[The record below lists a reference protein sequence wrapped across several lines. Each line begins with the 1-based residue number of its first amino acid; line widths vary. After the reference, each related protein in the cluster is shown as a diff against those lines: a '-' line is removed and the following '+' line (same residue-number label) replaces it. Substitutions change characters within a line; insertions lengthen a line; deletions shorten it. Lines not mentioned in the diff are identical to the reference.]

1 MEGAYLL
8 TGVSDLWY
16 SGTEVQNINR
26 KRRNRAVIK
35 LGSNRRKLYK
45 IIVAHVAVLFVAGLG
60 LMHFIP
66 AHAVRINNMYQFTD
80 TNYVVPTNN
89 VAWVSPD
96 GDDASGN
103 GTESTPYKTFKFAL
117 SKLSNGGTVVAKSGI
132 YREPHFSI
140 DKTNITLQAAP
151 HAEVW
156 LKGSDV
162 VSGSVWTK
170 EGNLWKTKGRYT
182 NFCHV
187 CTVNS
192 NPAEEGT
199 AAFPEQVF
207 INDKPLKQVASKAE
221 VSAGRFYA
229 EDQTPT
235 TRTFNSNTGKY
246 DYHPGVEDDITY
258 YVGSDPT
265 AGVTEISQR
274 SRAFTAAGAGFN
286 MKGINVAQYAPV
298 QAWGFT
304 DTSGVSQAFVVSKN
318 AVIQDSIFAQS
329 SAIGLHTGE
338 ADNLVVKNTKFLD
351 NGANGAGANRTHKAT
366 YIGNTFS
373 GSNAAGFKVKKCGA
387 FCTISEIKVT
397 HTKDFTFRNNIIDRS
412 GSGVEESDPN
422 NMIKASPIG
431 FWCDEGCIDAKL
443 VGNFFTNNGTAIFYE
458 VSGPAII
465 ASNIIEGSGTGIRIS
480 GSNDVKIYNNT
491 ISRTNRPIDLFED
504 SRESGCNAYAA
515 DNVTCTT
522 WESWSKSQGLSWNL
536 TGLEMYNN
544 ILSSRAY
551 VPNDGS
557 RFYSFPVR
565 SDGDKNNGAA
575 ATKIYTNEMFKGF
588 DYNVY
593 YRSSL
598 ANEPTVFTWDLD
610 GGNTID
616 IQFARIADIKNDTR
630 VRSSIEGRGEHSF
643 DELGS
648 RENNPYFIKEAVHNA
663 DYKKSNYTLKA
674 GSPAINSGKPL
685 PSDVALAI
693 DPSGTTVKDGV
704 AVNRGALVNTLMD
717 ATGTTPVAPDKAA
730 LQAAITAAQNEPL
743 YIRRDEAVARALV
756 KAQEINSS
764 QSATEQDVAL
774 ATTTLNNAVSAAKK
788 KESDAQAAAETAVA
802 KAEYDKTQ
810 TAIDAAK
817 VLVDKVQDQAKKK
830 SFQDRLDA
838 IVIPAPVDKTALRA
852 AITAAQNEPLY
863 IQNDQGVARALAK
876 AREVNNSQSV
886 SEQDVNDATVALN
899 NAITAAQQK
908 ETNAQV
914 AAETAVVAAEHNKTQ
929 TAVDAAKVLVDKV
942 QDQAKKKALQ
952 DRLNAITIVTPPA
965 PAPVTK
971 RQIIQPEGGIL
982 TVSVSGSQCSNIAQI
997 ALGTISSKHQGSDL
1011 REQVAFT
1018 VDCAHS
1024 ASASGYSV
1032 QVQLQLSRLYS
1043 DTSKLRVVKEYNGTV
1058 SDITNKVSF
1067 LASADGL
1074 RTVVAYQLTDGGF
1087 GDSDGIANG
1096 EIVDPVGVYLVSAS
1110 PTPPSTQPGGT
1121 SARSSAQNANNKVS
1135 GRQLAN
1141 TGDNVVFYAFGAV
1154 ALLGGGI
1161 VGGYYLMK
1169 RRTR

>member
-1 MEGAYLL
+1 M
-8 TGVSDLWY
+8 
-16 SGTEVQNINR
+16 
-26 KRRNRAVIK
+26 IK

-80 TNYVVPTNN
+80 TNYAVPTSN
-89 VAWVSPD
+89 VAWVSPY

-103 GTESTPYKTFKFAL
+103 GTESAPYKTFKFAL

-221 VSAGRFYA
+221 VSAGKFYA

-235 TRTFNSNTGKY
+235 TRTFNSDTGKY

-265 AGVTEISQR
+265 TGVTEISQR

-412 GSGVEESDPN
+412 ESGVEESDPN
-422 NMIKASPIG
+422 NITKASPIG
-431 FWCDEGCIDAKL
+431 FWCDEGCIDAKI
-443 VGNFFTNNGTAIFYE
+443 VGNFFTNNGTAIFHE

-557 RFYSFPVR
+557 QFYSFPVR
-565 SDGDKNNGAA
+565 SDGDKNNGVA

-616 IQFARIADIKNDTR
+616 IQFARIADIKNDAR
-630 VRSSIEGRGEHSF
+630 VRSSIKGRGEHSF
-643 DELGS
+643 DEFGS

-674 GSPAINSGKPL
+674 GSPAISSGKPL
-685 PSDVALAI
+685 PSEVALAI
-693 DPSGTTVKDGV
+693 DPSGTTVKAGV

-717 ATGTTPVAPDKAA
+717 ATGTTPVDKTA
-730 LQAAITAAQNEPL
+730 LRAAIAAAQNEPL
-743 YIRRDEAVARALV
+743 YIRRDETVARALV

-764 QSATEQDVAL
+764 QSATEQDVTL

-802 KAEYDKTQ
+802 KAEHDKTR

-817 VLVDKVQDQAKKK
+817 VLVDKVQDQ
-830 SFQDRLDA
+830 
-838 IVIPAPVDKTALRA
+838 V
-852 AITAAQNEPLY
+852 
-863 IQNDQGVARALAK
+863 
-876 AREVNNSQSV
+876 
-886 SEQDVNDATVALN
+886 
-899 NAITAAQQK
+899 
-908 ETNAQV
+908 
-914 AAETAVVAAEHNKTQ
+914 
-929 TAVDAAKVLVDKV
+929 
-942 QDQAKKKALQ
+942 KKKALQ

-1024 ASASGYSV
+1024 APASGYSV
-1032 QVQLQLSRLYS
+1032 QVQLQLSRLYP
-1043 DTSKLRVVKEYNGTV
+1043 DTSKLRVVKEYNGTA

-1074 RTVVAYQLTDGGF
+1074 RTVVSYQLTDGGF

-1096 EIVDPVGVYLVSAS
+1096 EIVDPVGVYLVPAS

-1121 SARSSAQNANNKVS
+1121 SARSSAQSANNKVS

-1141 TGDNVVFYAFGAV
+1141 TGDSVMFYIFGAV

>member
-1 MEGAYLL
+1 M
-8 TGVSDLWY
+8 
-16 SGTEVQNINR
+16 
-26 KRRNRAVIK
+26 IK

-80 TNYVVPTNN
+80 TNYAVPTSN
-89 VAWVSPD
+89 VAWVSPY

-103 GTESTPYKTFKFAL
+103 GTESAPYKTFKFAL

-221 VSAGRFYA
+221 VSAGKFYA

-235 TRTFNSNTGKY
+235 TRTFNSDTGKY

-265 AGVTEISQR
+265 TGVTEISQR

-318 AVIQDSIFAQS
+318 AVIQDSIFSQS

-412 GSGVEESDPN
+412 ESGVEESDPN
-422 NMIKASPIG
+422 NITKASPIG
-431 FWCDEGCIDAKL
+431 FWCDEGCIDAKI
-443 VGNFFTNNGTAIFYE
+443 VGNFFTNNGTAIFHE

-504 SRESGCNAYAA
+504 SREGGCNAYAA

-557 RFYSFPVR
+557 QFYSFPVR
-565 SDGDKNNGAA
+565 SDGDKNNGVA

-616 IQFARIADIKNDTR
+616 IQFARIADIKNDAR

-643 DELGS
+643 DEFGS
-648 RENNPYFIKEAVHNA
+648 RENNPYFMKEAVHNA

-693 DPSGTTVKDGV
+693 DPSGTTVKAGV
-704 AVNRGALVNTLMD
+704 VVNRGALVNTLMD
-717 ATGTTPVAPDKAA
+717 ATGTTPVDKTA
-730 LQAAITAAQNEPL
+730 LRAAIAAAQNEPL
-743 YIRRDEAVARALV
+743 YIRRDETVARALV

-764 QSATEQDVAL
+764 QSATEQDVTL

-802 KAEYDKTQ
+802 KAEHDKTR

-817 VLVDKVQDQAKKK
+817 VLVDKVQDQ
-830 SFQDRLDA
+830 
-838 IVIPAPVDKTALRA
+838 V
-852 AITAAQNEPLY
+852 
-863 IQNDQGVARALAK
+863 
-876 AREVNNSQSV
+876 
-886 SEQDVNDATVALN
+886 
-899 NAITAAQQK
+899 
-908 ETNAQV
+908 
-914 AAETAVVAAEHNKTQ
+914 
-929 TAVDAAKVLVDKV
+929 
-942 QDQAKKKALQ
+942 KKKALQ

-1024 ASASGYSV
+1024 APASGYSV
-1032 QVQLQLSRLYS
+1032 QVQLQLSRLYP

-1074 RTVVAYQLTDGGF
+1074 RTVVSYQLTDGGF

-1096 EIVDPVGVYLVSAS
+1096 EIVDPVGVYLVPAS

-1121 SARSSAQNANNKVS
+1121 SARSSAQSANNKVS

-1141 TGDNVVFYAFGAV
+1141 TGDSVMFYIFGAV

>member
-1 MEGAYLL
+1 M
-8 TGVSDLWY
+8 
-16 SGTEVQNINR
+16 
-26 KRRNRAVIK
+26 IK

-45 IIVAHVAVLFVAGLG
+45 IIVAHVVVLFVAGLG

-80 TNYVVPTNN
+80 TNYAVPTSN
-89 VAWVSPD
+89 VAWVSPY

-103 GTESTPYKTFKFAL
+103 GTESAPYKTFKFAL

-221 VSAGRFYA
+221 VSAGKFYA

-235 TRTFNSNTGKY
+235 TRTFNSDTGKY

-265 AGVTEISQR
+265 EGVTEISQR

-412 GSGVEESDPN
+412 ESGVEESDPN
-422 NMIKASPIG
+422 NITKASPIG
-431 FWCDEGCIDAKL
+431 FWCDEGCIDAKI
-443 VGNFFTNNGTAIFYE
+443 VGNFFTNNGTAIFHE

-557 RFYSFPVR
+557 QFYSFPVR
-565 SDGDKNNGAA
+565 SDGDKNNGVA

-616 IQFARIADIKNDTR
+616 IQFARIADIKNDAR
-630 VRSSIEGRGEHSF
+630 VRSSIEGRGDHSF
-643 DELGS
+643 DEFGS

-693 DPSGTTVKDGV
+693 DPSGTTVKAGV
-704 AVNRGALVNTLMD
+704 VVNRGALVNTLMD
-717 ATGTTPVAPDKAA
+717 ATGTTPVDKTA
-730 LQAAITAAQNEPL
+730 LRAAIAAAQNEPL
-743 YIRRDEAVARALV
+743 YIRRDETVARALV

-764 QSATEQDVAL
+764 QSATEQDVTL

-802 KAEYDKTQ
+802 KAEHDKTR

-817 VLVDKVQDQAKKK
+817 VLVDKVQDQ
-830 SFQDRLDA
+830 
-838 IVIPAPVDKTALRA
+838 V
-852 AITAAQNEPLY
+852 
-863 IQNDQGVARALAK
+863 
-876 AREVNNSQSV
+876 
-886 SEQDVNDATVALN
+886 
-899 NAITAAQQK
+899 
-908 ETNAQV
+908 
-914 AAETAVVAAEHNKTQ
+914 
-929 TAVDAAKVLVDKV
+929 
-942 QDQAKKKALQ
+942 KKKALQ

-1024 ASASGYSV
+1024 APASGYSV
-1032 QVQLQLSRLYS
+1032 QVQLQLSRLYP
-1043 DTSKLRVVKEYNGTV
+1043 DTSKLRVVKEYNGTA

-1074 RTVVAYQLTDGGF
+1074 RTVVSYQLTDGGF

-1096 EIVDPVGVYLVSAS
+1096 EIVDPVGVYLVPAS

-1121 SARSSAQNANNKVS
+1121 SARSSAQSANNKVS

-1141 TGDNVVFYAFGAV
+1141 TGDSVMFYIFGAV

>member
-1 MEGAYLL
+1 M
-8 TGVSDLWY
+8 
-16 SGTEVQNINR
+16 
-26 KRRNRAVIK
+26 IK

-80 TNYVVPTNN
+80 TNYAVPTSN
-89 VAWVSPD
+89 VAWVSPY

-103 GTESTPYKTFKFAL
+103 GTESAPYKTFKFAL

-199 AAFPEQVF
+199 AALPEQVF

-235 TRTFNSNTGKY
+235 TRTFNSDTGKY

-265 AGVTEISQR
+265 EGVTEISQR

-412 GSGVEESDPN
+412 ESGVEESDPN
-422 NMIKASPIG
+422 NITKASPIG
-431 FWCDEGCIDAKL
+431 FWCDEGCIDAKI
-443 VGNFFTNNGTAIFYE
+443 VGNFFTNNGTAIFHE

-557 RFYSFPVR
+557 QFYSFPVR
-565 SDGDKNNGAA
+565 SDGDKNNGVA

-616 IQFARIADIKNDTR
+616 IQFARIADIKNDAR
-630 VRSSIEGRGEHSF
+630 VRSSIEGRGDHSF
-643 DELGS
+643 DEFGS

-693 DPSGTTVKDGV
+693 DPSGTTVKAGV
-704 AVNRGALVNTLMD
+704 VVNRGALVNTLMD
-717 ATGTTPVAPDKAA
+717 ATGTTPVDKTA
-730 LQAAITAAQNEPL
+730 LRAAIAATQNEPL
-743 YIRRDEAVARALV
+743 YIRRDETVARALV

-764 QSATEQDVAL
+764 QSATEQDVTL

-802 KAEYDKTQ
+802 KAEHDKTR

-817 VLVDKVQDQAKKK
+817 VLVDKVQDQ
-830 SFQDRLDA
+830 
-838 IVIPAPVDKTALRA
+838 V
-852 AITAAQNEPLY
+852 
-863 IQNDQGVARALAK
+863 
-876 AREVNNSQSV
+876 
-886 SEQDVNDATVALN
+886 
-899 NAITAAQQK
+899 
-908 ETNAQV
+908 
-914 AAETAVVAAEHNKTQ
+914 
-929 TAVDAAKVLVDKV
+929 
-942 QDQAKKKALQ
+942 KKKALQ

-1096 EIVDPVGVYLVSAS
+1096 EIVDPVGVYLVPAS

-1141 TGDNVVFYAFGAV
+1141 TGDNVAFYVFGAV

>member
-1 MEGAYLL
+1 M
-8 TGVSDLWY
+8 
-16 SGTEVQNINR
+16 
-26 KRRNRAVIK
+26 IK

-80 TNYVVPTNN
+80 TNYAVPTSN
-89 VAWVSPD
+89 VAWVSPY

-103 GTESTPYKTFKFAL
+103 GTESAPYKTFKFAL

-170 EGNLWKTKGRYT
+170 EGNLWKTKGRYA

-221 VSAGRFYA
+221 VSAGKFYA

-235 TRTFNSNTGKY
+235 TRTFNSDTGKY

-265 AGVTEISQR
+265 TGVTEISQR
-274 SRAFTAAGAGFN
+274 SRAFTSAGAGFN

-412 GSGVEESDPN
+412 ESGVEESDPN
-422 NMIKASPIG
+422 NITKASPIG
-431 FWCDEGCIDAKL
+431 FWCDEGCIDAKI
-443 VGNFFTNNGTAIFYE
+443 VGNFFTNNGTAIFHE

-557 RFYSFPVR
+557 QFYSFPVR
-565 SDGDKNNGAA
+565 SDGDKNNGVA

-616 IQFARIADIKNDTR
+616 IQFARIADIKNDAR
-630 VRSSIEGRGEHSF
+630 VRSSIEGRGDHSF
-643 DELGS
+643 DEFGS

-693 DPSGTTVKDGV
+693 DPSGTTVKAGV
-704 AVNRGALVNTLMD
+704 VVNRGALVNTLMD
-717 ATGTTPVAPDKAA
+717 ATGTTPVDKTA
-730 LQAAITAAQNEPL
+730 LRAAIAAAQNEPL
-743 YIRRDEAVARALV
+743 YIRRDETVARALV

-764 QSATEQDVAL
+764 QSATEQDVTL

-802 KAEYDKTQ
+802 KAEHDKTR

-817 VLVDKVQDQAKKK
+817 VLVDKVQDQ
-830 SFQDRLDA
+830 
-838 IVIPAPVDKTALRA
+838 V
-852 AITAAQNEPLY
+852 
-863 IQNDQGVARALAK
+863 
-876 AREVNNSQSV
+876 
-886 SEQDVNDATVALN
+886 
-899 NAITAAQQK
+899 
-908 ETNAQV
+908 
-914 AAETAVVAAEHNKTQ
+914 
-929 TAVDAAKVLVDKV
+929 
-942 QDQAKKKALQ
+942 KKKALQ

-1024 ASASGYSV
+1024 APASGYSV
-1032 QVQLQLSRLYS
+1032 QVQLQLSRLYP
-1043 DTSKLRVVKEYNGTV
+1043 DTSKLRVVKEYNGTA

-1074 RTVVAYQLTDGGF
+1074 RTVVSYQLTDGGF

-1096 EIVDPVGVYLVSAS
+1096 EIVDPVGVYLVPAS
-1110 PTPPSTQPGGT
+1110 PTPPSTQPGGM
-1121 SARSSAQNANNKVS
+1121 SARSSAQSANNKVS

-1141 TGDNVVFYAFGAV
+1141 TGDSVMFYIFGAV

>member
-1 MEGAYLL
+1 M
-8 TGVSDLWY
+8 
-16 SGTEVQNINR
+16 
-26 KRRNRAVIK
+26 IK

-45 IIVAHVAVLFVAGLG
+45 IIVAHVVVLFVAGLG

-80 TNYVVPTNN
+80 TNYAVPTSN
-89 VAWVSPD
+89 VAWVSPY

-103 GTESTPYKTFKFAL
+103 GTESAPYKTFKFAL

-221 VSAGRFYA
+221 VSAGKFYA

-235 TRTFNSNTGKY
+235 TRTFNSDTGKY

-265 AGVTEISQR
+265 EGVTEISQR

-412 GSGVEESDPN
+412 ESGVEESDPN
-422 NMIKASPIG
+422 NITKASPIG
-431 FWCDEGCIDAKL
+431 FWCDEGCIDAKI
-443 VGNFFTNNGTAIFYE
+443 VGNFFTNNGTAIFHE

-522 WESWSKSQGLSWNL
+522 WEPWSKSQGLSWNL

-557 RFYSFPVR
+557 QFYSFPVR
-565 SDGDKNNGAA
+565 SDGDKNNGVA

-616 IQFARIADIKNDTR
+616 IQFARIADIKNDAR
-630 VRSSIEGRGEHSF
+630 VRSSIKGRGEHSF
-643 DELGS
+643 DEFGS

-693 DPSGTTVKDGV
+693 DPSGTTVKAGV
-704 AVNRGALVNTLMD
+704 VVNRGALVNTLMD
-717 ATGTTPVAPDKAA
+717 ATGTTPVDKTA
-730 LQAAITAAQNEPL
+730 LRAAIAAAQNEPL
-743 YIRRDEAVARALV
+743 YIRRDETVARALV

-764 QSATEQDVAL
+764 QSATEQDVTL

-802 KAEYDKTQ
+802 KAEHDKTR
-810 TAIDAAK
+810 TAI
-817 VLVDKVQDQAKKK
+817 
-830 SFQDRLDA
+830 
-838 IVIPAPVDKTALRA
+838 
-852 AITAAQNEPLY
+852 
-863 IQNDQGVARALAK
+863 
-876 AREVNNSQSV
+876 
-886 SEQDVNDATVALN
+886 
-899 NAITAAQQK
+899 
-908 ETNAQV
+908 
-914 AAETAVVAAEHNKTQ
+914 
-929 TAVDAAKVLVDKV
+929 DAAKVLVDKV

-997 ALGTISSKHQGSDL
+997 ALGAISPKHQGSDL
-1011 REQVAFT
+1011 RERVAFT

-1024 ASASGYSV
+1024 VPVSGYSV

-1043 DTSKLRVVKEYNGTV
+1043 DASKLRVVKENNGTA
-1058 SDITNKVSF
+1058 SDITNKVNFST
-1067 LASADGL
+1067 SANGL
-1074 RTVVAYQLTDGGF
+1074 HTVVTYQLTDGGF

-1096 EIVDPVGVYLVSAS
+1096 EIVDPVGVYLVPAS

-1121 SARSSAQNANNKVS
+1121 SARSSVQSANNKVS

-1141 TGDNVVFYAFGAV
+1141 TGDSVMFYIFGAV

>member
-1 MEGAYLL
+1 M
-8 TGVSDLWY
+8 
-16 SGTEVQNINR
+16 
-26 KRRNRAVIK
+26 IK

-80 TNYVVPTNN
+80 TNYAVPTSN
-89 VAWVSPD
+89 VAWVSPY

-103 GTESTPYKTFKFAL
+103 GTESAPYKTFKFAL

-221 VSAGRFYA
+221 VSAGKFYA

-246 DYHPGVEDDITY
+246 GYHPGAEDDITY

-265 AGVTEISQR
+265 TGVTEISQR

-286 MKGINVAQYAPV
+286 MKGINIAQYAPV

-412 GSGVEESDPN
+412 ESGVEESDPN
-422 NMIKASPIG
+422 NITKASPIG
-431 FWCDEGCIDAKL
+431 FWCDEGCIDAKI
-443 VGNFFTNNGTAIFYE
+443 VGNFFTNNGTAIFHE

-557 RFYSFPVR
+557 QFYSFPVR
-565 SDGDKNNGAA
+565 SDGDKNNGVA

-616 IQFARIADIKNDTR
+616 IQFARIADIKNDAR
-630 VRSSIEGRGEHSF
+630 VRSSIKGRGEHSF
-643 DELGS
+643 DEFGS

-674 GSPAINSGKPL
+674 GSPAISSGKPL

-693 DPSGTTVKDGV
+693 DPSGTTVKAGV

-717 ATGTTPVAPDKAA
+717 ATGTTPVDKTA
-730 LQAAITAAQNEPL
+730 LRAAIAATQNEPL
-743 YIRRDEAVARALV
+743 YIRRDETVARALV

-764 QSATEQDVAL
+764 QSATEQDVTL

-802 KAEYDKTQ
+802 KAEHDKTR

-817 VLVDKVQDQAKKK
+817 VLVDKVQDQ
-830 SFQDRLDA
+830 
-838 IVIPAPVDKTALRA
+838 V
-852 AITAAQNEPLY
+852 
-863 IQNDQGVARALAK
+863 
-876 AREVNNSQSV
+876 
-886 SEQDVNDATVALN
+886 
-899 NAITAAQQK
+899 
-908 ETNAQV
+908 
-914 AAETAVVAAEHNKTQ
+914 
-929 TAVDAAKVLVDKV
+929 
-942 QDQAKKKALQ
+942 KKKALQ

-1024 ASASGYSV
+1024 APASGYSV
-1032 QVQLQLSRLYS
+1032 QVQLQLSRLYP
-1043 DTSKLRVVKEYNGTV
+1043 DTSKLRVVKEYNGTA

-1074 RTVVAYQLTDGGF
+1074 RTVVSYQLTDGGF

-1096 EIVDPVGVYLVSAS
+1096 EIVDPVGVYLVPAS

-1121 SARSSAQNANNKVS
+1121 SARSSAQSANNKVS

-1141 TGDNVVFYAFGAV
+1141 TGDSVMFYIFGAV

>member
-1 MEGAYLL
+1 M
-8 TGVSDLWY
+8 
-16 SGTEVQNINR
+16 
-26 KRRNRAVIK
+26 IK

-80 TNYVVPTNN
+80 TNYAVPTSN
-89 VAWVSPD
+89 VAWVSPY

-103 GTESTPYKTFKFAL
+103 GTESAPYKTFKFAL

-199 AAFPEQVF
+199 AALPEQVF

-235 TRTFNSNTGKY
+235 TRTFNSDTGKY

-265 AGVTEISQR
+265 EGVTEISQR

-412 GSGVEESDPN
+412 ESGVEESDPN
-422 NMIKASPIG
+422 NITKASPIG
-431 FWCDEGCIDAKL
+431 FWCDEGCIDAKI
-443 VGNFFTNNGTAIFYE
+443 VGNFFTNNGTAIFHE

-557 RFYSFPVR
+557 QFYSFPVR
-565 SDGDKNNGAA
+565 SDGDKNNGVA

-616 IQFARIADIKNDTR
+616 IQFARIADIKNDAR
-630 VRSSIEGRGEHSF
+630 VRSSIEGRGDHSF
-643 DELGS
+643 DEFGS

-693 DPSGTTVKDGV
+693 DPSGATVKAGV
-704 AVNRGALVNTLMD
+704 VVNRGALVNTLMD
-717 ATGTTPVAPDKAA
+717 ATGTTPVDKTA
-730 LQAAITAAQNEPL
+730 LRAAIAAAQNEPL
-743 YIRRDEAVARALV
+743 YIRRDETVARALV

-764 QSATEQDVAL
+764 QSATEQDVTL

-802 KAEYDKTQ
+802 KAEHDKTR

-817 VLVDKVQDQAKKK
+817 VLVDKVQDQ
-830 SFQDRLDA
+830 
-838 IVIPAPVDKTALRA
+838 V
-852 AITAAQNEPLY
+852 
-863 IQNDQGVARALAK
+863 
-876 AREVNNSQSV
+876 
-886 SEQDVNDATVALN
+886 
-899 NAITAAQQK
+899 
-908 ETNAQV
+908 
-914 AAETAVVAAEHNKTQ
+914 
-929 TAVDAAKVLVDKV
+929 
-942 QDQAKKKALQ
+942 KKKALQ

-1024 ASASGYSV
+1024 APASGYSV
-1032 QVQLQLSRLYS
+1032 QVQLQLSRLYP
-1043 DTSKLRVVKEYNGTV
+1043 DTSKLRVVKEYNGTA

-1074 RTVVAYQLTDGGF
+1074 RTVVSYQLTDGGF

-1096 EIVDPVGVYLVSAS
+1096 EIVDPVGVYLVPAS

-1121 SARSSAQNANNKVS
+1121 SARSSAQSANNKVS

-1141 TGDNVVFYAFGAV
+1141 TGDSVMFYIFGAV

>member
-1 MEGAYLL
+1 M
-8 TGVSDLWY
+8 
-16 SGTEVQNINR
+16 
-26 KRRNRAVIK
+26 IK

-80 TNYVVPTNN
+80 TNYAVPTSN
-89 VAWVSPD
+89 VAWVSPY

-103 GTESTPYKTFKFAL
+103 GTESAPYKTFKFAL

-199 AAFPEQVF
+199 AALPEQVF

-235 TRTFNSNTGKY
+235 TRTFNSDTGKY

-265 AGVTEISQR
+265 EGVTEISQR

-412 GSGVEESDPN
+412 ESGVEESDPN
-422 NMIKASPIG
+422 NITKASPIG
-431 FWCDEGCIDAKL
+431 FWCDEGCIDAKI
-443 VGNFFTNNGTAIFYE
+443 VGNFFTNNGTAIFHE

-522 WESWSKSQGLSWNL
+522 WEPWSKSQGLSWNL

-630 VRSSIEGRGEHSF
+630 VRSSIEGRGDHSF
-643 DELGS
+643 DEFGS

-693 DPSGTTVKDGV
+693 DPSGTTVKAGV
-704 AVNRGALVNTLMD
+704 VVNRGALVNTLMD
-717 ATGTTPVAPDKAA
+717 ATGTTPVDKTA
-730 LQAAITAAQNEPL
+730 LRAAIAAAQNEPL
-743 YIRRDEAVARALV
+743 YIRRDETVARALV

-764 QSATEQDVAL
+764 QSATEQDVTL

-802 KAEYDKTQ
+802 KAEHDKTR

-817 VLVDKVQDQAKKK
+817 VLVDKVQDQVKKK

-838 IVIPAPVDKTALRA
+838 IVI
-852 AITAAQNEPLY
+852 
-863 IQNDQGVARALAK
+863 
-876 AREVNNSQSV
+876 
-886 SEQDVNDATVALN
+886 
-899 NAITAAQQK
+899 
-908 ETNAQV
+908 
-914 AAETAVVAAEHNKTQ
+914 
-929 TAVDAAKVLVDKV
+929 
-942 QDQAKKKALQ
+942 
-952 DRLNAITIVTPPA
+952 

-1024 ASASGYSV
+1024 APASGYSV
-1032 QVQLQLSRLYS
+1032 QVQLQLSRLYP
-1043 DTSKLRVVKEYNGTV
+1043 DTSKLRVVKEYNGTA

-1074 RTVVAYQLTDGGF
+1074 RTVVSYQLTDGGF

-1096 EIVDPVGVYLVSAS
+1096 EIVDPVGVYLVPAS

-1121 SARSSAQNANNKVS
+1121 SARSSAQSANNKVS

-1141 TGDNVVFYAFGAV
+1141 TGDSVMFYIFGAV

>member
-1 MEGAYLL
+1 M
-8 TGVSDLWY
+8 
-16 SGTEVQNINR
+16 
-26 KRRNRAVIK
+26 IK

-80 TNYVVPTNN
+80 TNYAVPTSN
-89 VAWVSPD
+89 VAWVSPY

-103 GTESTPYKTFKFAL
+103 GTESAPYKTFKFAL

-199 AAFPEQVF
+199 AALPEQVF

-235 TRTFNSNTGKY
+235 TRTFNSDTGKY

-265 AGVTEISQR
+265 EGVTEISQR

-412 GSGVEESDPN
+412 ESGVEESDPN
-422 NMIKASPIG
+422 NITKASPIG
-431 FWCDEGCIDAKL
+431 FWCDEGCIDAKI
-443 VGNFFTNNGTAIFYE
+443 VGNFFTNNGTAIFHE

-557 RFYSFPVR
+557 QFYSFPVR
-565 SDGDKNNGAA
+565 SDGDKNNGVA

-616 IQFARIADIKNDTR
+616 IQFARIADIKNDAR
-630 VRSSIEGRGEHSF
+630 VRSSIEGRGDHSF
-643 DELGS
+643 DEFGS

-693 DPSGTTVKDGV
+693 DPSGTTVKAGV
-704 AVNRGALVNTLMD
+704 VVNRGALVNTLMD
-717 ATGTTPVAPDKAA
+717 ATGTTPVDKTA
-730 LQAAITAAQNEPL
+730 LRAAIAATQNEPL
-743 YIRRDEAVARALV
+743 YIRRDETVARALV

-764 QSATEQDVAL
+764 QSATEQDVTL

-802 KAEYDKTQ
+802 KAEHDKTR

-817 VLVDKVQDQAKKK
+817 VLVDKVQDQ
-830 SFQDRLDA
+830 
-838 IVIPAPVDKTALRA
+838 V
-852 AITAAQNEPLY
+852 
-863 IQNDQGVARALAK
+863 
-876 AREVNNSQSV
+876 
-886 SEQDVNDATVALN
+886 
-899 NAITAAQQK
+899 
-908 ETNAQV
+908 
-914 AAETAVVAAEHNKTQ
+914 
-929 TAVDAAKVLVDKV
+929 
-942 QDQAKKKALQ
+942 KKKALQ

-1024 ASASGYSV
+1024 APASGYSV
-1032 QVQLQLSRLYS
+1032 QVQLQLSRLYP
-1043 DTSKLRVVKEYNGTV
+1043 DTSKLRVVKEYNGTA

-1074 RTVVAYQLTDGGF
+1074 RTVVSYQLTDGGF

-1096 EIVDPVGVYLVSAS
+1096 EIVDPVGVYLVPAS

-1121 SARSSAQNANNKVS
+1121 SARSSAQSANNKVS

-1141 TGDNVVFYAFGAV
+1141 TGDSVMFYIFGAV

>member
-1 MEGAYLL
+1 M
-8 TGVSDLWY
+8 
-16 SGTEVQNINR
+16 
-26 KRRNRAVIK
+26 IK

-80 TNYVVPTNN
+80 TNYAVPTSN
-89 VAWVSPD
+89 VAWVSPY

-103 GTESTPYKTFKFAL
+103 GTESAPYKTFKFAL

-199 AAFPEQVF
+199 AALPEQVF

-221 VSAGRFYA
+221 VSAGSFYA

-235 TRTFNSNTGKY
+235 TRTFNSDTGKY

-265 AGVTEISQR
+265 EGVTEISQR

-412 GSGVEESDPN
+412 ESGVEESDPN
-422 NMIKASPIG
+422 NITKASPIG
-431 FWCDEGCIDAKL
+431 FWCDEGCIDAKI
-443 VGNFFTNNGTAIFYE
+443 VGNFFTNNGTAIFHE

-557 RFYSFPVR
+557 QFYSFPVR
-565 SDGDKNNGAA
+565 SDGDKNNGVA

-616 IQFARIADIKNDTR
+616 IQFARIADIKNDAR
-630 VRSSIEGRGEHSF
+630 VRSSIEGRGDHSF
-643 DELGS
+643 DEFGS

-693 DPSGTTVKDGV
+693 DPSGTTVKAGV
-704 AVNRGALVNTLMD
+704 VVNRGALVNTLMD
-717 ATGTTPVAPDKAA
+717 ATGTTPVDKTA
-730 LQAAITAAQNEPL
+730 LRAAIAAAQNEPL
-743 YIRRDEAVARALV
+743 YIRRDETVARALV

-764 QSATEQDVAL
+764 QSATEQDVTL

-802 KAEYDKTQ
+802 KAEHDKTR
-810 TAIDAAK
+810 TAI
-817 VLVDKVQDQAKKK
+817 
-830 SFQDRLDA
+830 
-838 IVIPAPVDKTALRA
+838 
-852 AITAAQNEPLY
+852 
-863 IQNDQGVARALAK
+863 
-876 AREVNNSQSV
+876 
-886 SEQDVNDATVALN
+886 
-899 NAITAAQQK
+899 
-908 ETNAQV
+908 
-914 AAETAVVAAEHNKTQ
+914 
-929 TAVDAAKVLVDKV
+929 DAAKVLVDKV

-1024 ASASGYSV
+1024 APASGYSV
-1032 QVQLQLSRLYS
+1032 QVQLQLSRLYP
-1043 DTSKLRVVKEYNGTV
+1043 DTSKLRVVKEYNGTA

-1074 RTVVAYQLTDGGF
+1074 RTVVSYQLTDGGF

-1096 EIVDPVGVYLVSAS
+1096 EIVDPVGVYLVPAS

-1121 SARSSAQNANNKVS
+1121 SARSSAQSANNKVS

-1141 TGDNVVFYAFGAV
+1141 TGDSVMFYIFGAV

>member
-1 MEGAYLL
+1 M
-8 TGVSDLWY
+8 
-16 SGTEVQNINR
+16 
-26 KRRNRAVIK
+26 IK

-60 LMHFIP
+60 LMRFIP

-80 TNYVVPTNN
+80 TNYAVPTSN
-89 VAWVSPD
+89 VAWVSPY

-103 GTESTPYKTFKFAL
+103 GTESAPYKTFKFAL

-221 VSAGRFYA
+221 VSAGKFYA

-235 TRTFNSNTGKY
+235 TRTFNSDTGKY

-265 AGVTEISQR
+265 TGVTEISQR

-286 MKGINVAQYAPV
+286 MKGINIAQYAPV

-373 GSNAAGFKVKKCGA
+373 GSNAAGFKVNKCGA

-412 GSGVEESDPN
+412 ESGVEESDPN

-431 FWCDEGCIDAKL
+431 FWCDEGCIDAKI
-443 VGNFFTNNGTAIFYE
+443 VGNFFTNNGTAIFHE
-458 VSGPAII
+458 VSGPATI

-504 SRESGCNAYAA
+504 SREGGCNAYAA

-522 WESWSKSQGLSWNL
+522 WEPWSKSQGLSWNL

-565 SDGDKNNGAA
+565 SDGDKNNGTA

-616 IQFARIADIKNDTR
+616 IQFARIADIKNDAR

-643 DELGS
+643 DEFGS
-648 RENNPYFIKEAVHNA
+648 RENNPYFMKEAVHNA

-674 GSPAINSGKPL
+674 GSPAISSGKPL

-693 DPSGTTVKDGV
+693 DPSGTTVKAGV

-717 ATGTTPVAPDKAA
+717 ATGTTPVDKTA
-730 LQAAITAAQNEPL
+730 LRAAIAAAQNEPL
-743 YIRRDEAVARALV
+743 YIRRDETVARALV

-764 QSATEQDVAL
+764 QSATEQDVTL

-802 KAEYDKTQ
+802 KAEHDKTR
-810 TAIDAAK
+810 TAI
-817 VLVDKVQDQAKKK
+817 
-830 SFQDRLDA
+830 
-838 IVIPAPVDKTALRA
+838 
-852 AITAAQNEPLY
+852 
-863 IQNDQGVARALAK
+863 
-876 AREVNNSQSV
+876 
-886 SEQDVNDATVALN
+886 
-899 NAITAAQQK
+899 
-908 ETNAQV
+908 
-914 AAETAVVAAEHNKTQ
+914 
-929 TAVDAAKVLVDKV
+929 DAAKVLVDKV

-997 ALGTISSKHQGSDL
+997 ALGAISPKHQGSDL
-1011 REQVAFT
+1011 RERVAFT

-1024 ASASGYSV
+1024 VPVSGYSV

-1043 DTSKLRVVKEYNGTV
+1043 DASKLRVVKENNGTA
-1058 SDITNKVSF
+1058 SDITNKVNFST
-1067 LASADGL
+1067 SANGL
-1074 RTVVAYQLTDGGF
+1074 HTVVTYQLTDGGF

-1096 EIVDPVGVYLVSAS
+1096 EIVDPVGVYLVPAS

-1121 SARSSAQNANNKVS
+1121 SAHSSAQSANNKVS

-1141 TGDNVVFYAFGAV
+1141 TGDSVMFYIFGAV

>member
-1 MEGAYLL
+1 M
-8 TGVSDLWY
+8 
-16 SGTEVQNINR
+16 
-26 KRRNRAVIK
+26 IK

-80 TNYVVPTNN
+80 TNYAVPTSN
-89 VAWVSPD
+89 VAWVSPY

-103 GTESTPYKTFKFAL
+103 GTESAPYKTFKFAL

-221 VSAGRFYA
+221 VSAGKFYA

-235 TRTFNSNTGKY
+235 TRTFNSDTGKY

-265 AGVTEISQR
+265 TGVTEISQR

-412 GSGVEESDPN
+412 ESGVEESDPN
-422 NMIKASPIG
+422 NITKASPIG
-431 FWCDEGCIDAKL
+431 FWCDEGCIDAKI
-443 VGNFFTNNGTAIFYE
+443 VGNFFTNNGTAIFHE

-557 RFYSFPVR
+557 QFYSFPVR
-565 SDGDKNNGAA
+565 SDGDKNNGVA

-616 IQFARIADIKNDTR
+616 IQFARIADIKNDAR
-630 VRSSIEGRGEHSF
+630 VRSSIEGRGDHSF
-643 DELGS
+643 DEFGS

-693 DPSGTTVKDGV
+693 DPSGTTVKAGV
-704 AVNRGALVNTLMD
+704 VVNRGALVNTLMD
-717 ATGTTPVAPDKAA
+717 ATGTTPVDKTA
-730 LQAAITAAQNEPL
+730 LRAAIAATQNEPL
-743 YIRRDEAVARALV
+743 YIRRDETVARALV

-764 QSATEQDVAL
+764 QSATEQDVTL

-802 KAEYDKTQ
+802 KAEHDKTR

-817 VLVDKVQDQAKKK
+817 VLVDKVQDQ
-830 SFQDRLDA
+830 
-838 IVIPAPVDKTALRA
+838 V
-852 AITAAQNEPLY
+852 
-863 IQNDQGVARALAK
+863 
-876 AREVNNSQSV
+876 
-886 SEQDVNDATVALN
+886 
-899 NAITAAQQK
+899 
-908 ETNAQV
+908 
-914 AAETAVVAAEHNKTQ
+914 
-929 TAVDAAKVLVDKV
+929 
-942 QDQAKKKALQ
+942 KKKALQ

-1024 ASASGYSV
+1024 APASGYSV
-1032 QVQLQLSRLYS
+1032 QVQLQLSRLYP
-1043 DTSKLRVVKEYNGTV
+1043 DTSKLRVVKEYNGTA

-1074 RTVVAYQLTDGGF
+1074 RTVVSYQLTDGGF

-1096 EIVDPVGVYLVSAS
+1096 EIVDPVGVYLVPAS
-1110 PTPPSTQPGGT
+1110 PIPPSTQPGGT
-1121 SARSSAQNANNKVS
+1121 SARSSAQSANNKVS

-1141 TGDNVVFYAFGAV
+1141 TGDSVAFYVFGAV

>member
-1 MEGAYLL
+1 M
-8 TGVSDLWY
+8 
-16 SGTEVQNINR
+16 
-26 KRRNRAVIK
+26 IK

-80 TNYVVPTNN
+80 TNYAVPTSN
-89 VAWVSPD
+89 VAWVSPY

-103 GTESTPYKTFKFAL
+103 GTESAPYKTFKFAL

-221 VSAGRFYA
+221 VSAGKFYA

-235 TRTFNSNTGKY
+235 TRTFNSDTGKY

-265 AGVTEISQR
+265 TGVTEISQR

-412 GSGVEESDPN
+412 ESGVEESDPN
-422 NMIKASPIG
+422 NITKASPIG
-431 FWCDEGCIDAKL
+431 FWCDEGCIDAKI
-443 VGNFFTNNGTAIFYE
+443 VGNFFTNNGTAIFHE

-557 RFYSFPVR
+557 QFYSFPVR
-565 SDGDKNNGAA
+565 SDGDKNNGVA

-616 IQFARIADIKNDTR
+616 IQFARIADIKNDAR

-643 DELGS
+643 DEFGS
-648 RENNPYFIKEAVHNA
+648 RENNPYFMKEAVHNA

-674 GSPAINSGKPL
+674 GSPAISSGKPL

-693 DPSGTTVKDGV
+693 DPSGTTVKAGV

-717 ATGTTPVAPDKAA
+717 ATGTTPVDKTA
-730 LQAAITAAQNEPL
+730 LRAAIAAAQNEPL
-743 YIRRDEAVARALV
+743 YIRRDETVARALV

-764 QSATEQDVAL
+764 QSATEQDVTL

-802 KAEYDKTQ
+802 KAEHDKTR

-817 VLVDKVQDQAKKK
+817 VLVDKVQDQ
-830 SFQDRLDA
+830 
-838 IVIPAPVDKTALRA
+838 V
-852 AITAAQNEPLY
+852 
-863 IQNDQGVARALAK
+863 
-876 AREVNNSQSV
+876 
-886 SEQDVNDATVALN
+886 
-899 NAITAAQQK
+899 
-908 ETNAQV
+908 
-914 AAETAVVAAEHNKTQ
+914 
-929 TAVDAAKVLVDKV
+929 
-942 QDQAKKKALQ
+942 KKKALQ

-1024 ASASGYSV
+1024 APASGYSV
-1032 QVQLQLSRLYS
+1032 QVQLQLSRLYP

-1074 RTVVAYQLTDGGF
+1074 RTVVSYQLTDGGF

-1096 EIVDPVGVYLVSAS
+1096 EIVDPVGVYLVPAS

-1121 SARSSAQNANNKVS
+1121 SARSSAQSANNKVS

-1141 TGDNVVFYAFGAV
+1141 TGDSVMFYIFGAV

>member
-1 MEGAYLL
+1 M
-8 TGVSDLWY
+8 
-16 SGTEVQNINR
+16 
-26 KRRNRAVIK
+26 IK

-45 IIVAHVAVLFVAGLG
+45 IIVTHVAVLFVAGLG

-80 TNYVVPTNN
+80 TNYAVPTSN

-96 GDDASGN
+96 GDDAPGN
-103 GTESTPYKTFKFAL
+103 GTESVPYKTFKFAL
-117 SKLSNGGTVVAKSGI
+117 SKLSSGGTVVAKSGI

-221 VSAGRFYA
+221 VSAGKFYA

-235 TRTFNSNTGKY
+235 TRTFNSDTGKY

-286 MKGINVAQYAPV
+286 MKGINIAQYAPV

-373 GSNAAGFKVKKCGA
+373 GSNAAGFKVNKCGA

-412 GSGVEESDPN
+412 ESGFEESDPN
-422 NMIKASPIG
+422 NMIKVSPIG
-431 FWCDEGCIDAKL
+431 FWCDEGCIDAKI
-443 VGNFFTNNGTAIFYE
+443 VGNFFTNNGTAIFHE

-504 SRESGCNAYAA
+504 SREGGCNAYAA

-522 WESWSKSQGLSWNL
+522 WEPWSKSQGLSWNL

-565 SDGDKNNGAA
+565 SDGDKNNGTA

-693 DPSGTTVKDGV
+693 DPSGTTVKAGV

-717 ATGTTPVAPDKAA
+717 ATGTTPVDKTA
-730 LQAAITAAQNEPL
+730 LRAAIAAAQNEPL
-743 YIRRDEAVARALV
+743 YIRRDETVARALV

-764 QSATEQDVAL
+764 QSATEQDVTL

-802 KAEYDKTQ
+802 KAEHDKTR
-810 TAIDAAK
+810 TAI
-817 VLVDKVQDQAKKK
+817 
-830 SFQDRLDA
+830 
-838 IVIPAPVDKTALRA
+838 
-852 AITAAQNEPLY
+852 
-863 IQNDQGVARALAK
+863 
-876 AREVNNSQSV
+876 
-886 SEQDVNDATVALN
+886 
-899 NAITAAQQK
+899 
-908 ETNAQV
+908 
-914 AAETAVVAAEHNKTQ
+914 
-929 TAVDAAKVLVDKV
+929 DAAKVLVDKV

-997 ALGTISSKHQGSDL
+997 ALGAISPKHQGSDL
-1011 REQVAFT
+1011 RERVAFT

-1024 ASASGYSV
+1024 VPVSGYSV

-1043 DTSKLRVVKEYNGTV
+1043 DASKLRVVKENNGTA
-1058 SDITNKVSF
+1058 SDITNKVNFST
-1067 LASADGL
+1067 SANGL
-1074 RTVVAYQLTDGGF
+1074 HTVVTYQLTDGGF

-1096 EIVDPVGVYLVSAS
+1096 EIVDPVGVYLVPAS

-1121 SARSSAQNANNKVS
+1121 SARSSVQSANNKVS

-1141 TGDNVVFYAFGAV
+1141 TGDSVMFYIFGAV

>member
-1 MEGAYLL
+1 M
-8 TGVSDLWY
+8 
-16 SGTEVQNINR
+16 
-26 KRRNRAVIK
+26 IK

-80 TNYVVPTNN
+80 TNYAVPTSN
-89 VAWVSPD
+89 VAWVSPY

-103 GTESTPYKTFKFAL
+103 GTESAPYKTFKFAL

-162 VSGSVWTK
+162 VSSSVWTK

-199 AAFPEQVF
+199 AALPEQVF

-235 TRTFNSNTGKY
+235 TRTFNSDTGKY

-265 AGVTEISQR
+265 EGVTEISQR

-412 GSGVEESDPN
+412 ESGVEESDPN
-422 NMIKASPIG
+422 NITKASPIG
-431 FWCDEGCIDAKL
+431 FWCDEGCIDAKI
-443 VGNFFTNNGTAIFYE
+443 VGNFFTNNGTAIFHE

-557 RFYSFPVR
+557 QFYSFPVR
-565 SDGDKNNGAA
+565 SDGDKNNGVA

-616 IQFARIADIKNDTR
+616 IQFARIADIKNDAR
-630 VRSSIEGRGEHSF
+630 VRSSIEGRGDHSF
-643 DELGS
+643 DEFGS

-693 DPSGTTVKDGV
+693 DPSGTTVKAGV
-704 AVNRGALVNTLMD
+704 VVNRGALVNTLMD
-717 ATGTTPVAPDKAA
+717 ATGTTPVDKTA
-730 LQAAITAAQNEPL
+730 LRAAIAATQNEPL
-743 YIRRDEAVARALV
+743 YIRRDETVARALV

-764 QSATEQDVAL
+764 QSATEQDVTL

-802 KAEYDKTQ
+802 KAEHDKTR

-817 VLVDKVQDQAKKK
+817 VLVDKVQDQ
-830 SFQDRLDA
+830 
-838 IVIPAPVDKTALRA
+838 V
-852 AITAAQNEPLY
+852 
-863 IQNDQGVARALAK
+863 
-876 AREVNNSQSV
+876 
-886 SEQDVNDATVALN
+886 
-899 NAITAAQQK
+899 
-908 ETNAQV
+908 
-914 AAETAVVAAEHNKTQ
+914 
-929 TAVDAAKVLVDKV
+929 
-942 QDQAKKKALQ
+942 KKKALQ

-1024 ASASGYSV
+1024 APASGYSV
-1032 QVQLQLSRLYS
+1032 QVQLQLSRLYP

-1074 RTVVAYQLTDGGF
+1074 RTVVSYQLTDGGF

-1096 EIVDPVGVYLVSAS
+1096 EIVDPVGVYLVPAS

-1121 SARSSAQNANNKVS
+1121 SARSSAQSANNKVS

-1141 TGDNVVFYAFGAV
+1141 TGDSVMFYIFGAV

>member
-1 MEGAYLL
+1 M
-8 TGVSDLWY
+8 
-16 SGTEVQNINR
+16 
-26 KRRNRAVIK
+26 IK

-80 TNYVVPTNN
+80 TNYAVPTSN
-89 VAWVSPD
+89 VAWVSPY

-103 GTESTPYKTFKFAL
+103 GTESAPYKTFKFAL

-199 AAFPEQVF
+199 AALPEQVF

-235 TRTFNSNTGKY
+235 TRTFNSDTGKY

-265 AGVTEISQR
+265 TGVTEISQR

-412 GSGVEESDPN
+412 ESGVEESDPN
-422 NMIKASPIG
+422 NITKASPIG
-431 FWCDEGCIDAKL
+431 FWCDEGCIDAKI
-443 VGNFFTNNGTAIFYE
+443 VGNFFTNNGTAIFHE

-557 RFYSFPVR
+557 QFYSFPVR
-565 SDGDKNNGAA
+565 SDGDKNNGVA

-616 IQFARIADIKNDTR
+616 IQFARIADIKNDAR

-643 DELGS
+643 DEFGS
-648 RENNPYFIKEAVHNA
+648 RENNPYFMKEAVHNA

-674 GSPAINSGKPL
+674 GSPAISSGKPL

-693 DPSGTTVKDGV
+693 DPSGTTVKAGV

-717 ATGTTPVAPDKAA
+717 ATGTTPVDKTA
-730 LQAAITAAQNEPL
+730 LRAAIAAAQNEPL
-743 YIRRDEAVARALV
+743 YIRRDETVARALV

-764 QSATEQDVAL
+764 QSATEQDVTL

-802 KAEYDKTQ
+802 KAEHDKTR

-817 VLVDKVQDQAKKK
+817 VLVDKVQDQ
-830 SFQDRLDA
+830 
-838 IVIPAPVDKTALRA
+838 V
-852 AITAAQNEPLY
+852 
-863 IQNDQGVARALAK
+863 
-876 AREVNNSQSV
+876 
-886 SEQDVNDATVALN
+886 
-899 NAITAAQQK
+899 
-908 ETNAQV
+908 
-914 AAETAVVAAEHNKTQ
+914 
-929 TAVDAAKVLVDKV
+929 
-942 QDQAKKKALQ
+942 KKKALQ

-1024 ASASGYSV
+1024 APASGYSV
-1032 QVQLQLSRLYS
+1032 QVQLQLSRLYP
-1043 DTSKLRVVKEYNGTV
+1043 DTSKLRVVKEYNGTA

-1074 RTVVAYQLTDGGF
+1074 RTVVSYQLTDGGF

-1096 EIVDPVGVYLVSAS
+1096 EIVDPVGVYLVPAS

-1121 SARSSAQNANNKVS
+1121 SARSSAQSANNKVS

-1141 TGDNVVFYAFGAV
+1141 TGDSVMFYIFGAV

>member
-1 MEGAYLL
+1 M
-8 TGVSDLWY
+8 
-16 SGTEVQNINR
+16 
-26 KRRNRAVIK
+26 IK

-80 TNYVVPTNN
+80 TNYAVPTSN
-89 VAWVSPD
+89 VAWVSPY

-103 GTESTPYKTFKFAL
+103 GTESAPYKTFKFAL

-162 VSGSVWTK
+162 VSSSVWTK

-199 AAFPEQVF
+199 AALPEQVF

-221 VSAGRFYA
+221 VSAGSFYA

-235 TRTFNSNTGKY
+235 TRTFNSDTGKY

-265 AGVTEISQR
+265 EGVTEISQR

-412 GSGVEESDPN
+412 ESGVEESDPN
-422 NMIKASPIG
+422 NITKASPIG
-431 FWCDEGCIDAKL
+431 FWCDEGCIDAKI
-443 VGNFFTNNGTAIFYE
+443 VGNFFTNNGTAIFHE

-557 RFYSFPVR
+557 QFYSFPVR
-565 SDGDKNNGAA
+565 SDGDKNNGVA

-616 IQFARIADIKNDTR
+616 IQFARIADIKNDAR
-630 VRSSIEGRGEHSF
+630 VRSSIEGRGDHSF
-643 DELGS
+643 DEFGS

-693 DPSGTTVKDGV
+693 DPSGTTVKAGV
-704 AVNRGALVNTLMD
+704 VVNRGALVNTLMD
-717 ATGTTPVAPDKAA
+717 ATGTTPVDKTA
-730 LQAAITAAQNEPL
+730 LRAAIAATQNEPL
-743 YIRRDEAVARALV
+743 YIRRDETVARALV

-764 QSATEQDVAL
+764 QSATEQDVTL

-802 KAEYDKTQ
+802 KAEHDKTR

-817 VLVDKVQDQAKKK
+817 VLVDKVQDQ
-830 SFQDRLDA
+830 
-838 IVIPAPVDKTALRA
+838 V
-852 AITAAQNEPLY
+852 
-863 IQNDQGVARALAK
+863 
-876 AREVNNSQSV
+876 
-886 SEQDVNDATVALN
+886 
-899 NAITAAQQK
+899 
-908 ETNAQV
+908 
-914 AAETAVVAAEHNKTQ
+914 
-929 TAVDAAKVLVDKV
+929 
-942 QDQAKKKALQ
+942 KKKALQ

-1024 ASASGYSV
+1024 APASGYSV
-1032 QVQLQLSRLYS
+1032 QVQLQLSRLYP
-1043 DTSKLRVVKEYNGTV
+1043 DTSKLRVVKEYNGTA

-1074 RTVVAYQLTDGGF
+1074 RTVVSYQLTDGGF

-1096 EIVDPVGVYLVSAS
+1096 EIVDPVGVYLVPAS

-1121 SARSSAQNANNKVS
+1121 SARSSAQSANNKVS

-1141 TGDNVVFYAFGAV
+1141 TGDSVMFYIFGAV

>member
-1 MEGAYLL
+1 M
-8 TGVSDLWY
+8 
-16 SGTEVQNINR
+16 
-26 KRRNRAVIK
+26 IK

-80 TNYVVPTNN
+80 TNYAVPTSN
-89 VAWVSPD
+89 VAWVSPY

-103 GTESTPYKTFKFAL
+103 GTESAPYKTFKFAL

-199 AAFPEQVF
+199 AALPEQVF

-235 TRTFNSNTGKY
+235 TRTFNSDTGKY

-265 AGVTEISQR
+265 EGVTEISQR

-412 GSGVEESDPN
+412 ESGVEESDPN
-422 NMIKASPIG
+422 NITKASPIG
-431 FWCDEGCIDAKL
+431 FWCDEGCIDAKI
-443 VGNFFTNNGTAIFYE
+443 VGNFFTNNGTAIFHE

-557 RFYSFPVR
+557 QFYSFPVR
-565 SDGDKNNGAA
+565 SDGDKNNGVA

-610 GGNTID
+610 GGNAID
-616 IQFARIADIKNDTR
+616 IQFARIADIKNDAR

-643 DELGS
+643 DEFGS
-648 RENNPYFIKEAVHNA
+648 RENNPYFMKEAVHNA

-674 GSPAINSGKPL
+674 GSPAISSGKPL

-693 DPSGTTVKDGV
+693 DPSGTTVKAGV

-717 ATGTTPVAPDKAA
+717 ATGTTPVDKTA
-730 LQAAITAAQNEPL
+730 LRAAIAATQNEPL
-743 YIRRDEAVARALV
+743 YIRRDETVARALV

-764 QSATEQDVAL
+764 QSATEQDVTL

-802 KAEYDKTQ
+802 KAEHDKTR

-817 VLVDKVQDQAKKK
+817 VLVDKVQDQVKKK
-830 SFQDRLDA
+830 S
-838 IVIPAPVDKTALRA
+838 
-852 AITAAQNEPLY
+852 
-863 IQNDQGVARALAK
+863 
-876 AREVNNSQSV
+876 
-886 SEQDVNDATVALN
+886 
-899 NAITAAQQK
+899 
-908 ETNAQV
+908 
-914 AAETAVVAAEHNKTQ
+914 
-929 TAVDAAKVLVDKV
+929 
-942 QDQAKKKALQ
+942 LQ

-1024 ASASGYSV
+1024 APASGYSV
-1032 QVQLQLSRLYS
+1032 QVQLQLSRLYP
-1043 DTSKLRVVKEYNGTV
+1043 DTSKLRVVKEYNGTA

-1074 RTVVAYQLTDGGF
+1074 RTVVSYQLTDGGF

-1096 EIVDPVGVYLVSAS
+1096 EIVDPVGVYLVPAS

-1121 SARSSAQNANNKVS
+1121 SARSSAQSANNKVS

-1141 TGDNVVFYAFGAV
+1141 TGDSVMFYIFGAV

>member
-1 MEGAYLL
+1 M
-8 TGVSDLWY
+8 
-16 SGTEVQNINR
+16 
-26 KRRNRAVIK
+26 IK

-80 TNYVVPTNN
+80 TNYAVPTSN
-89 VAWVSPD
+89 VAWVSPY

-103 GTESTPYKTFKFAL
+103 GTESAPYKTFKFAL

-221 VSAGRFYA
+221 VSAGKFYA

-235 TRTFNSNTGKY
+235 TRTFNSDTGKY

-265 AGVTEISQR
+265 TGVTEISQR

-412 GSGVEESDPN
+412 ESGVEESDPN
-422 NMIKASPIG
+422 NITKASPIG
-431 FWCDEGCIDAKL
+431 FWCDEGCIDAKI
-443 VGNFFTNNGTAIFYE
+443 VGNFFTNNGTAIFHE

-557 RFYSFPVR
+557 QFYSFPVR
-565 SDGDKNNGAA
+565 SDGDKNNGVA

-616 IQFARIADIKNDTR
+616 IQFARIADIKNDAR

-643 DELGS
+643 DEFGS
-648 RENNPYFIKEAVHNA
+648 RENNPYFMKEAVHNA

-674 GSPAINSGKPL
+674 GSPAISSGKPL

-693 DPSGTTVKDGV
+693 DPSGTTVKAGV

-717 ATGTTPVAPDKAA
+717 ATGTTPVDKTA
-730 LQAAITAAQNEPL
+730 LRAAIAAAQNEPL
-743 YIRRDEAVARALV
+743 YIRRDETVARALV

-764 QSATEQDVAL
+764 QSATEQDVTL

-802 KAEYDKTQ
+802 KAEHDKTR

-817 VLVDKVQDQAKKK
+817 VLVDKVQDQ
-830 SFQDRLDA
+830 
-838 IVIPAPVDKTALRA
+838 V
-852 AITAAQNEPLY
+852 
-863 IQNDQGVARALAK
+863 
-876 AREVNNSQSV
+876 
-886 SEQDVNDATVALN
+886 
-899 NAITAAQQK
+899 
-908 ETNAQV
+908 
-914 AAETAVVAAEHNKTQ
+914 
-929 TAVDAAKVLVDKV
+929 
-942 QDQAKKKALQ
+942 KKKALQ

-1024 ASASGYSV
+1024 APASGYSV
-1032 QVQLQLSRLYS
+1032 QVQLQLSRLYP
-1043 DTSKLRVVKEYNGTV
+1043 DTSKLRVVKEYNGTA

-1096 EIVDPVGVYLVSAS
+1096 EIVDPVGVYLVPAS

-1121 SARSSAQNANNKVS
+1121 SARSSAQSANNKVS

-1141 TGDNVVFYAFGAV
+1141 TGDSVMFYIFGAV

>member
-1 MEGAYLL
+1 M
-8 TGVSDLWY
+8 
-16 SGTEVQNINR
+16 
-26 KRRNRAVIK
+26 IK

-45 IIVAHVAVLFVAGLG
+45 IIVAHVVVLFVAGLG

-80 TNYVVPTNN
+80 TNYAVPTSN
-89 VAWVSPD
+89 VAWVSPY

-103 GTESTPYKTFKFAL
+103 GTESAPYKTFKFAL

-221 VSAGRFYA
+221 VSAGKFYA

-235 TRTFNSNTGKY
+235 TRTFNSDTGKY

-265 AGVTEISQR
+265 EGVTEISQR

-412 GSGVEESDPN
+412 ESGVEESDPN
-422 NMIKASPIG
+422 NITKASPIG
-431 FWCDEGCIDAKL
+431 FWCDEGCIDAKI
-443 VGNFFTNNGTAIFYE
+443 VGNFFTNNGTAIFHE

-557 RFYSFPVR
+557 QFYSFPVR
-565 SDGDKNNGAA
+565 SDGDKNNGVA

-616 IQFARIADIKNDTR
+616 IQFARIADIKNDAR
-630 VRSSIEGRGEHSF
+630 VRSSIKGRGEHSF
-643 DELGS
+643 DEFGS

-693 DPSGTTVKDGV
+693 DPSGTTVKAGV
-704 AVNRGALVNTLMD
+704 VVNRGALVNTLMD
-717 ATGTTPVAPDKAA
+717 ATGTTPVDKTA
-730 LQAAITAAQNEPL
+730 LRAAIAAAQNEPL
-743 YIRRDEAVARALV
+743 YIRRDETVARALV

-802 KAEYDKTQ
+802 KAEHDKTR

-817 VLVDKVQDQAKKK
+817 VLVDKVQDQ
-830 SFQDRLDA
+830 
-838 IVIPAPVDKTALRA
+838 V
-852 AITAAQNEPLY
+852 
-863 IQNDQGVARALAK
+863 
-876 AREVNNSQSV
+876 
-886 SEQDVNDATVALN
+886 
-899 NAITAAQQK
+899 
-908 ETNAQV
+908 
-914 AAETAVVAAEHNKTQ
+914 
-929 TAVDAAKVLVDKV
+929 
-942 QDQAKKKALQ
+942 KKKALQ

-1024 ASASGYSV
+1024 APASGYSV
-1032 QVQLQLSRLYS
+1032 QVQLQLSRLYP
-1043 DTSKLRVVKEYNGTV
+1043 DTSKLRVVKEYNGTA

-1074 RTVVAYQLTDGGF
+1074 RTVVSYQLTDGGF

-1096 EIVDPVGVYLVSAS
+1096 EIVDPVGVYLVPAS

-1121 SARSSAQNANNKVS
+1121 SARSSAQSANNKVS

-1141 TGDNVVFYAFGAV
+1141 TGDSVMFYIFGAV

>member
-1 MEGAYLL
+1 M
-8 TGVSDLWY
+8 
-16 SGTEVQNINR
+16 
-26 KRRNRAVIK
+26 IK

-80 TNYVVPTNN
+80 TNYAVPTSN

-96 GDDASGN
+96 GDDVSGN
-103 GTESTPYKTFKFAL
+103 GTESVPYKTFKFAL

-221 VSAGRFYA
+221 VSAGKFYA

-235 TRTFNSNTGKY
+235 TRTFNSDTGKY

-265 AGVTEISQR
+265 EGVTEISQR

-412 GSGVEESDPN
+412 ESGVEESDPN
-422 NMIKASPIG
+422 NITKASPIG
-431 FWCDEGCIDAKL
+431 FWCDEGCIDAKI
-443 VGNFFTNNGTAIFYE
+443 VGNFFTNNGTAIFHE

-522 WESWSKSQGLSWNL
+522 WEPWSKSQGLSWNL

-557 RFYSFPVR
+557 QFYSFPVR
-565 SDGDKNNGAA
+565 SDGDKNNGVA

-616 IQFARIADIKNDTR
+616 IQFARIADIKNDAR
-630 VRSSIEGRGEHSF
+630 VRSSIKGRGEHSF
-643 DELGS
+643 DEFGS

-693 DPSGTTVKDGV
+693 DPSGTTVKAGV
-704 AVNRGALVNTLMD
+704 VVNRGALVNTLMD
-717 ATGTTPVAPDKAA
+717 ATGTTPVDKTA
-730 LQAAITAAQNEPL
+730 LRAAIAAAQNEPL
-743 YIRRDEAVARALV
+743 YIRRDETVARALV

-764 QSATEQDVAL
+764 QSATEQDVTL

-802 KAEYDKTQ
+802 KAEHDKTR

-817 VLVDKVQDQAKKK
+817 VLVDKVQDQ
-830 SFQDRLDA
+830 
-838 IVIPAPVDKTALRA
+838 V
-852 AITAAQNEPLY
+852 
-863 IQNDQGVARALAK
+863 
-876 AREVNNSQSV
+876 
-886 SEQDVNDATVALN
+886 
-899 NAITAAQQK
+899 
-908 ETNAQV
+908 
-914 AAETAVVAAEHNKTQ
+914 
-929 TAVDAAKVLVDKV
+929 
-942 QDQAKKKALQ
+942 KKKALQ

-1024 ASASGYSV
+1024 APASGYSV
-1032 QVQLQLSRLYS
+1032 QVQLQLSRLYP
-1043 DTSKLRVVKEYNGTV
+1043 DTSKLRVVKEYNGTA

-1074 RTVVAYQLTDGGF
+1074 RTVVSYQLTDGGF

-1096 EIVDPVGVYLVSAS
+1096 EIVDPVGVYLVPAS

-1121 SARSSAQNANNKVS
+1121 SARSSAQSANNKVS

-1141 TGDNVVFYAFGAV
+1141 TGDSVMFYIFGAV